1 MRGFWTRKD
10 GQALFLFAAALFV
23 LLGVA
28 ALAID
33 VGYLYTVR
41 SSLQRAADAGCLA
54 GGSGLLVS
62 QAEASSRATD
72 FAGRNLTGTVSGAN
86 TTVSFPAPTTVRVDV
101 SHPQV
106 RLFFGGILGKPTA
119 LVNANAACQV
129 ALAGS
134 VWGDAVPLAVYC
146 NNATGCDGGVLAPGQ
161 VHTLKWRYCGNFF
174 NDVDPPGTPVRDACG
189 NIVGRGEIFVQG
201 INFLP
206 APESTAEFREQVYNG
221 LQRNLNIGDV
231 VGALPG
237 HRGGWRSGMDDRL
250 REGRREMTFIG
261 VRALADRRQLEV
273 VDFIKVR
280 VTDFRRAGETERFT
294 FEILQ
299 VVTSSSSFA
308 SGGGARYGVNSVY
321 GVQLVQ

>member
-23 LLGVA
+23 LLGMA

-62 QAEASSRATD
+62 QAEASSRGTD
-72 FAGRNLTGTVSGAN
+72 FAGRNLTGILSGAT

-106 RLFFGGILGKPTA
+106 RLFFGGVLGKPTA
-119 LVNANAACQV
+119 LVSANAACSV

-174 NDVDPPGTPVRDACG
+174 EDAAQPGGDVKDACG
-189 NIVGRGEIFVQG
+189 QTVAAGEIFVQG
-201 INFLP
+201 ITFELP
-206 APESTAEFREQVYNG
+206 PESTAVLREEVYNG

-237 HRGGWRSGMDDRL
+237 DRVGWRSGMEDRL
-250 REGRREMTFIG
+250 REERREMTFIG
-261 VRALADRRQLEV
+261 VRPQTDRRMMEV

-280 VTDFRRAGETERFT
+280 VTDFRRQGPTERIT

-299 VVTSSSSFA
+299 VVTSTSFA